1 MVSYSVLIVEDE
13 NDIRQNLAF
22 SLKREGFNIIEAAD
36 GEQALAAAMSK
47 KPDIVLLDLMI
58 PKIDGLSVC
67 KRLQAAPE
75 TENIPVIML
84 TAKGEEIDRIVGLE
98 LGAADYIVK
107 PFSLREVAL
116 RIKGVLK
123 RRVELRPEQILRCDE
138 IVLDPSS
145 HRANVAGDPL
155 DLTITEFKLL
165 QDLIQHA
172 GHVRSREQ
180 LLDSVWDYYFEGFAR
195 TVDSHVKRL
204 RAKLGDYGSLI
215 ETVRGIGYRAKGKE

>member
-123 RRVELRPEQILRCDE
+123 RRVEVRPEQVLRCDE

-180 LLDSVWDYYFEGFAR
+180 LLDSVWDYNFEGFAR

>member
-123 RRVELRPEQILRCDE
+123 RRVELRPEQVLRCDE

-145 HRANVAGDPL
+145 HRANVAGSPL

-180 LLDSVWDYYFEGFAR
+180 LLDSVWDYNFEGFAR

>member
-180 LLDSVWDYYFEGFAR
+180 LLNSVWDYNFEGFAR
-195 TVDSHVKRL
+195 TVDSHIKRL